1 MHVHLL
7 IDSIV
12 RQTTVLIAQLA
23 TSGGAR
29 APLAN
34 IANQVF
40 LELAEELESQG
51 VSRKVSADMFGM
63 ALRTYLRKIQRAKES
78 STDHGRSLWEAVLTF
93 VTEQNVVSRAEI
105 AERFYRDDEVVLRGV
120 LHDLT
125 ESGLVFASGSGH
137 HALYRA
143 ASSEDLGRRVQTD
156 PTGVDELLWAVI
168 YRDGPLERDA
178 LVKRYNIDP
187 TVIDLALERL
197 VTSSRIVREDSD
209 KSGQYRAPEFFIP
222 RDAEVGWEGALYD
235 HFHAVVKNLCRWL
248 REFDEGVAH
257 TAHASTYTLDV
268 WHGHPLEEEARGLI
282 ERYRG
287 EVSALRA
294 RIEEY
299 NAAHSVPESHAQV
312 VFYAGQCVVPQD

>member
-63 ALRTYLRKIQRAKES
+63 ALRTYLRKIHRAKES
-78 STDHGRSLWEAVLTF
+78 STEHGRSLWEAVLTF
-93 VTEQNVVSRAEI
+93 ITQQNVASRAAI

-125 ESGLVFASGSGH
+125 ESGLVFSSGSGH

-143 ASSEDLGRRVQTD
+143 ATSEDLGRRVQTD
-156 PTGVDELLWAVI
+156 PTGIDELLWAVI
-168 YRDGPLERDA
+168 YRDGPLGEEG
-178 LVKRYNIDP
+178 LVKRYNVEP
-187 TVIDLALERL
+187 AVIARALERL
-197 VTSSRIVREDSD
+197 LDSGRIVREEGES
-209 KSGQYRAPEFFIP
+209 SAQYRAPEFVVL
-222 RDAEVGWEGALYD
+222 RGAEVGWEGAFYD

-248 REFDEGVAH
+248 SEFDEGVAH

-268 WHGHPLEEEARGLI
+268 WEGHPFEEQARELI
-282 ERYRG
+282 GRYRD
-287 EVSALRA
+287 EVSALRT
-294 RIEEY
+294 RIEKY
-299 NAAHSVPESHAQV
+299 NATHAVPDSYAQV
-312 VFYAGQCVVPQD
+312 VFYAGQCVLPQD